1 MPDISM
7 CKGAF
12 CPIYNKCYRF
22 TATPSQYHQ
31 SYLTTSPY
39 DLDKEECEY
48 FWDNGETKD
57 D

>member
-1 MPDISM
+1 MPDIAM

-12 CPIYNKCYRF
+12 CPIYDKCYRF
-22 TATPSQYHQ
+22 TATPSYVQ
-31 SYLTTSPY
+31 SYFSITPY